1 MSDPRRADPRRGSN
15 YADSGGYRQPQRPVK
30 DETGPQIHDEADL
43 VSFRNDALKR
53 MLMNQEQLENVTTK
67 YVHTS
72 KIIPPGIWA
81 TSNKESA
88 SMDDAEMEKYLRELL
103 DKPYF
108 GDLRLM
114 KKKEEM
120 LQQEIESLRETHVRG
135 MDDLEYTFQQAATNI
150 LAEKFAKITDKE
162 SFEQYQKET
171 EQILED
177 MKSKHSKEYKVHVPY
192 TKRSVSPLSF
202 GIKVERAPESYN
214 PKLVN
219 SLIGLGND
227 KVEPDY
233 MDGGGFE
240 TNDTHKQ
247 NSGSAEPQDQFA
259 IDILQGE
266 GHGPTENNASGVNNT
281 GTMMDDN
288 IDSMFGGDN
297 AQSMLDDDM
306 NDLINFDQA
315 DDDDAMGSNGFDGE
329 FLKLE

>member
-1 MSDPRRADPRRGSN
+1 MSDPRRADPRRGGN
-15 YADSGGYRQPQRPVK
+15 YADSGGYRPPQRPVK
-30 DETGPQIHDEADL
+30 EETGPQIHDEADL

-88 SMDDAEMEKYLRELL
+88 SMDDAEMEKYLQELL

-108 GDLRLM
+108 GDLKLM
-114 KKKEEM
+114 KKKEEL
-120 LQQEIESLRETHVRG
+120 LQKEIESLRETPVRG
-135 MDDLEYTFQQAATNI
+135 MDDLEYTFQQRATTT
-150 LAEKFAKITDKE
+150 LAQKFSQITDKE

-171 EQILED
+171 EEILKD
-177 MKSKHSKEYKVHVPY
+177 MKSTHSKEYKVHAPY
-192 TKRSVSPLSF
+192 TKRSISPLSL
-202 GIKVERAPESYN
+202 GIQVERAPDSYN

-227 KVEPDY
+227 KMEPDY

-240 TNDTHKQ
+240 SNDTHKQ
-247 NSGSAEPQDQFA
+247 TSGYTEPQGQFS

-266 GHGPTENNASGVNNT
+266 RHGSNDDNASGVNNT

-315 DDDDAMGSNGFDGE
+315 DDDDAMGNNGFDGE